1 MAVTDE
7 GANMSD
13 KGSAGVVP
21 GAGPRHFIT
30 DIIDADVASGKWG
43 PAGDY
48 SVVRT
53 RFPPEPNGYLHIGHA
68 KSICLNFGL
77 AERYGGVCLLR
88 FDDTNP
94 EKEEEEYVRSIIENV
109 RWLGFTWPGAR
120 DDDPKAGV
128 RFASDYFQQM
138 HDWAVELIHKGKAY
152 VDEQTPEQ
160 IRASRG
166 DLTTPGTPSPFRD
179 RPIEESL
186 RRFEEMVHGKHPD
199 GSMVLRAKIDMASPN
214 MNLRDPVMY
223 RIVNARHHRT
233 GDSWHVYPMYDW
245 AHGLEDSI
253 EGITHSICT
262 LEFENH
268 RPLYD
273 WFIDAINEGRGPG
286 SRWGEKIHHPQQI
299 EFARLNPS
307 YIVTSKRKLR
317 QLVEERHVRGWDD
330 PRMPTLSGLRRR
342 GYTPESIRAFA
353 AETGVT
359 KFNAVHDIGWL
370 ERAVRDHLNRVA
382 PRRMAVLDPLKVT
395 ITNWGDG
402 GDPDRIE
409 YVDVINNPEN
419 PEAGTRRVAFG
430 RELFIEREDF
440 MEDPPKKFF
449 RLGPGREVRLRCGY
463 WITCREV
470 VRDAAGRV
478 VELLCTYDPQ
488 TRGGESPP
496 PDAEGNVRKVKGTLH
511 WVAAAEC
518 IEAEVRLFDRLYRV
532 ERPGRETENHLDDL
546 NPDSLRIVTGCKLEK
561 ALGERLPDE
570 PDWSDG
576 IRRFQFE
583 RLGYFCLDPDST
595 PDLPVFNRTATLK
608 DSWSK
613 EQAKNA

>member
-1 MAVTDE
+1 MTE
-7 GANMSD
+7 T
-13 KGSAGVVP
+13 GSTKVVP
-21 GAGPRHFIT
+21 GAEPRHFIT
-30 DIIDADVASGKWG
+30 DIIDADVANGEWG

-48 SVVRT
+48 SIVRT

-68 KSICLNFGL
+68 KAICLNFGL
-77 AERYGGVCLLR
+77 AERYGGACVLR

-109 RWLGFTWPGAR
+109 RWLGFTWSGAH

-128 RFASDYFQQM
+128 YFASDYFQKM

-152 VDEQTPEQ
+152 VDEQSAEQ
-160 IRASRG
+160 IRATRG
-166 DLTTPGTPSPFRD
+166 DLTKPGTPSPYRS

-186 RRFEEMVHGKHPD
+186 RLFEEMVHGKHAD
-199 GSMVLRAKIDMASPN
+199 GSMVLRARIDMASSN

-233 GDSWHVYPMYDW
+233 GDAWHVYPMYDW

-262 LEFENH
+262 LEFEIH

-286 SRWGEKIHHPQQI
+286 SRWGEQIHHPQQI

-307 YIVTSKRKLR
+307 YIITSKRKLR
-317 QLVEERHVRGWDD
+317 QLVEEKHVRGWDD

-342 GYTPESIRAFA
+342 GYTPESLRAFA

-359 KFNAVHDIGWL
+359 KFNAVHDISLL
-370 ERAVRDHLNRVA
+370 ERSVREHLNKVA

-402 GDPDRIE
+402 GEPGRIE
-409 YVDVINNPEN
+409 YVDVVNNPED
-419 PEAGTRRVAFG
+419 PGAGTRKVAFG
-430 RELFIEREDF
+430 HELCIEREDF

-463 WITCREV
+463 WITCHEV
-470 VRDAAGRV
+470 VRNDAGEV
-478 VELLCTYDPQ
+478 VELRCTYDPQ

-496 PDAEGNVRKVKGTLH
+496 PDADGNVRKVKGTLH

-518 IEAEVRLFDRLYRV
+518 IEAEIRLFDRLYRADK
-532 ERPGRETENHLDDL
+532 PGRETDNHLDDL
-546 NPDSLRIVTGCKLEK
+546 NPESLRIVTTCKLERG
-561 ALGERLPDE
+561 LGEPLPDE
-570 PDWSDG
+570 PTWSDG

-583 RLGYFCLDPDST
+583 RLGYFCVDADST
-595 PDLPVFNRTATLK
+595 RDRPVFNRTVTLK

-613 EQAKNA
+613 EQGKNA